1 MAKVSGICFYSSE
14 CDSHD
19 DLTAIPKKFNKMQQ
33 EFDHKEIR
41 KVSPLSI
48 IKILRDIVEKVE
60 VKNMRKQVNIF

>member
-19 DLTAIPKKFNKMQQ
+19 DLKFNKMQQ